1 MDITIHT
8 DHGVSTLHLH
18 IDSGSANQKI
28 DLLTARVSALEA
40 QVLQMTADEQ
50 TALDSVNAKIVA
62 LVAKDDA
69 MTAALQT
76 NTSVLQGLSAEI
88 AALKQQATDPQ
99 VVAGLTAIGEKLD
112 THIAAVT
119 AQVAQLQGDDAA
131 NAPT

>member
-1 MDITIHT
+1 
-8 DHGVSTLHLH
+8 
-18 IDSGSANQKI
+18 
-28 DLLTARVSALEA
+28 
-40 QVLQMTADEQ
+40 MTADEQ